1 MHQLGEFAPFHVCT
15 GSVPWPSRIAHT
27 TVGPA
32 HRRAPSRCEPKLHT
46 ATAVET
52 DRRALRSASRRSGAY
67 AFSAIGNVNLN
78 AVHVAIHR
86 MDCSL
91 ELHAVSAANCNHA
104 HAQDRL
110 RDGSVGGP
118 RRMRC
123 A

>member
-1 MHQLGEFAPFHVCT
+1 VCAEPLRADVAPT
-15 GSVPWPSRIAHT
+15 ND
-27 TVGPA
+27 
-32 HRRAPSRCEPKLHT
+32 T
-46 ATAVET
+46 ATPAET
-52 DRRALRSASRRSGAY
+52 DRRALRCASRRGGAY
-67 AFSAIGNVNLN
+67 AFFAIGNVNFN

-91 ELHAVSAANCNHA
+91 ELHAVRAANCNHA